1 MIIPAITPTISNFTV
16 ETAPVKWQTK
26 DKKVTRGN
34 HGLTVAEL
42 INKLVLLAANG
53 EIDLNAE
60 VQAFNAEGK
69 VVGVETLQK
78 GLGKVVVLR

>member
-1 MIIPAITPTISNFTV
+1 MIVPYVQRTRFNT
-16 ETAPVKWQTK
+16 ETAPVQWKTG
-26 DKKVTRGN
+26 DKKITRGN

-42 INKLVLLAANG
+42 INKLVSLAASN

-69 VVGVETLQK
+69 VEGVQTLQK
-78 GLGKVVVLR
+78 GPGKIIVLR